1 MYSFIFFTLFQ
12 AAFVLKVKSV
22 PISVI
27 CNQGVHIIFVILNER
42 LVLKNIEGKKL
53 QLMLLRYK
61 SGVKGFEEFEKIASS
76 KISSQTLASSLNYGT
91 MAAG

>member
-1 MYSFIFFTLFQ
+1 M
-12 AAFVLKVKSV
+12 KSV

-61 SGVKGFEEFEKIASS
+61 SGVKGFEEFEAIAL
-76 KISSQTLASSLNYGT
+76 SQNPTQHVT
-91 MAAG
+91 MANG

>member
-1 MYSFIFFTLFQ
+1 M
-12 AAFVLKVKSV
+12 KSV

-61 SGVKGFEEFEKIASS
+61 SGEQGSEKFEAIAL
-76 KISSQTLASSLNYGT
+76 SQNLTQHVT
-91 MAAG
+91 MANGSHNCGVSRKYCFLSRLFI

>member
-1 MYSFIFFTLFQ
+1 M
-12 AAFVLKVKSV
+12 KSV

-42 LVLKNIEGKKL
+42 LVLKNIEGKQL

-61 SGVKGFEEFEKIASS
+61 SGVKGFEVFEKIASS
-76 KISSQTLASSLNYGT
+76 RISSQTLDSSQNYDT

>member
-1 MYSFIFFTLFQ
+1 MIFFPLFQ

-27 CNQGVHIIFVILNER
+27 CNQGVHNIFVILNER

-61 SGVKGFEEFEKIASS
+61 SGVKGFEEFETIALSENPR
-76 KISSQTLASSLNYGT
+76 QHVT
-91 MAAG
+91 MANG

>member
-1 MYSFIFFTLFQ
+1 MIFFTLFQ

-42 LVLKNIEGKKL
+42 LVLKNIEGKNL

-61 SGVKGFEEFEKIASS
+61 SGVKGFEKFETIALSENPR
-76 KISSQTLASSLNYGT
+76 QHVT
-91 MAAG
+91 MANG

>member
-1 MYSFIFFTLFQ
+1 M
-12 AAFVLKVKSV
+12 KSV

-61 SGVKGFEEFEKIASS
+61 SGVKGFEKFDAIAL
-76 KISSQTLASSLNYGT
+76 SQNPTQHVT
-91 MAAG
+91 MANG

>member
-1 MYSFIFFTLFQ
+1 MDFFFTLFQ

-61 SGVKGFEEFEKIASS
+61 SGVKGHEQFDAIASS
-76 KISSQTLASSLNYGT
+76 QNLTQHVT
-91 MAAG
+91 MANG

>member
-1 MYSFIFFTLFQ
+1 M
-12 AAFVLKVKSV
+12 KSV

-42 LVLKNIEGKKL
+42 LVLKNIEGKQL

-76 KISSQTLASSLNYGT
+76 KISSPTLAPSLNYGT